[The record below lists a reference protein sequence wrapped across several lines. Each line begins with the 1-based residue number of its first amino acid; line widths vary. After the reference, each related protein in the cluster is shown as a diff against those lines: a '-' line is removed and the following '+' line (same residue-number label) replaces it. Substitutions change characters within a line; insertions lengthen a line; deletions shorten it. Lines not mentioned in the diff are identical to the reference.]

1 LLQEAYRE
9 LVLDPAGMADTWL
22 ESSDEPPRHYDH

>member
-1 LLQEAYRE
+1 

-22 ESSDEPPRHYDH
+22 ESNDEPPRRREIAPHDFEG